1 MELLDGLLNEPP
13 WLPELD
19 ALVLAVIWSQSRSAI
34 EKYKIT
40 EIRIFEADSLSNK
53 EKEDGFLPTY
63 CMNSK
68 WKSWIVEKQPLL
80 LLFESYLYS

>member
-19 ALVLAVIWSQSRSAI
+19 ASLLAVIWSQSSSTI

-63 CMNSK
+63 CMNAK
-68 WKSWIVEKQPLL
+68 
-80 LLFESYLYS
+80 

>member
-1 MELLDGLLNEPP
+1 VPFLELLDGLLNEPP

-19 ALVLAVIWSQSRSAI
+19 ASVLAVIWSQSRSAI

-53 EKEDGFLPTY
+53 EKEDGSLPTY
-63 CMNSK
+63 CMNSN
-68 WKSWIVEKQPLL
+68 
-80 LLFESYLYS
+80 

>member
-1 MELLDGLLNEPP
+1 MHFWHEQSCRILIFFVTEPDLVGQLKLINEPP

-40 EIRIFEADSLSNK
+40 EIRIFEADSL
-53 EKEDGFLPTY
+53 
-63 CMNSK
+63 
-68 WKSWIVEKQPLL
+68 
-80 LLFESYLYS
+80 

>member
-1 MELLDGLLNEPP
+1 MPFLELLDGLLNEPP

-19 ALVLAVIWSQSRSAI
+19 ASVLAAIWSQSRRSVI
-34 EKYKIT
+34 EKYKVT

-68 WKSWIVEKQPLL
+68 
-80 LLFESYLYS
+80 

>member
-1 MELLDGLLNEPP
+1 MPFLELLNGLLNEPP

-19 ALVLAVIWSQSRSAI
+19 ALVLAAIWSQSRRSVI
-34 EKYKIT
+34 KKYKAT

-68 WKSWIVEKQPLL
+68 
-80 LLFESYLYS
+80 

>member
-19 ALVLAVIWSQSRSAI
+19 ASVLAVIWSQSRRSVI
-34 EKYKIT
+34 EKYMYKAT

-68 WKSWIVEKQPLL
+68 
-80 LLFESYLYS
+80 